1 MKQLPFQLTY
11 MPPTAAEAVSCPAET
26 ARLALIEEVEKG
38 NIAEAES
45 LFESTVLL
53 KPEAA
58 ETLVHAS
65 CFQIGAWIAVALQ
78 QYEKAG
84 ERIVGS
90 LQLLAV
96 CDNKKNTEV
105 TAMTAALLYDYAV
118 LCHNNR
124 RKTKAEKA
132 LGKASAIYNRLQK
145 SQSERFVEAAAY
157 TAAATTEIYRSKIKM
172 LNTLAHHQAATEYY
186 TDAVKSG
193 AAEAMNSLIN
203 SISKEAET
211 MFEMEHY
218 RTAVRLYT
226 KAVRYQQKLSP
237 KFGIKELR
245 LSLQLAE
252 ALLYLPMRKE
262 TGIRLLETLQAS
274 AQKLNAEKELE
285 KINAY
290 LDGQLKAESSITAF
304 FKNLIS

>member
-11 MPPTAAEAVSCPAET
+11 MPPTAAEAVSCTAET

-45 LFESTVLL
+45 LFESTVLP

>member
-11 MPPTAAEAVSCPAET
+11 MSPTAAEAVSCTAET
-26 ARLALIEEVEKG
+26 ARLALIKEVEKG

-90 LQLLAV
+90 LQLLAA

-274 AQKLNAEKELE
+274 AKKLKAEKELE

-290 LDGQLKAESSITAF
+290 LNGQLKAESSITAF

>member
-26 ARLALIEEVEKG
+26 ARLTLIEEVEKG
-38 NIAEAES
+38 NITEAES
-45 LFESTVLL
+45 LFESTVLP

-90 LQLLAV
+90 LQLLAA

-157 TAAATTEIYRSKIKM
+157 TAAATTKIYRSKIKM

-274 AQKLNAEKELE
+274 AKKLKAEKELE

-290 LDGQLKAESSITAF
+290 LNGQLKAESSITAF

>member
-1 MKQLPFQLTY
+1 
-11 MPPTAAEAVSCPAET
+11 
-26 ARLALIEEVEKG
+26 
-38 NIAEAES
+38 
-45 LFESTVLL
+45 
-53 KPEAA
+53 
-58 ETLVHAS
+58 
-65 CFQIGAWIAVALQ
+65 
-78 QYEKAG
+78 
-84 ERIVGS
+84 
-90 LQLLAV
+90 
-96 CDNKKNTEV
+96 
-105 TAMTAALLYDYAV
+105 
-118 LCHNNR
+118 
-124 RKTKAEKA
+124 
-132 LGKASAIYNRLQK
+132 
-145 SQSERFVEAAAY
+145 
-157 TAAATTEIYRSKIKM
+157 
-172 LNTLAHHQAATEYY
+172 
-186 TDAVKSG
+186 
-193 AAEAMNSLIN
+193 MNSLIN

-274 AQKLNAEKELE
+274 AKKLKAEKELE

-290 LDGQLKAESSITAF
+290 LNGQLKAESSITAF

>member
-38 NIAEAES
+38 NITEAES
-45 LFESTVLL
+45 LFESTVLP

-65 CFQIGAWIAVALQ
+65 YFQIGAWIAVALQ

-90 LQLLAV
+90 LQLLAA
-96 CDNKKNTEV
+96 CNNKKNTEV

-274 AQKLNAEKELE
+274 AQKMKAEKELE

-290 LDGQLKAESSITAF
+290 LNGQLKAESSITAF

>member
-11 MPPTAAEAVSCPAET
+11 MPPTAAEAVSCTAET

-45 LFESTVLL
+45 LFESTVLP

-90 LQLLAV
+90 LQLLAA

-211 MFEMEHY
+211 MFEMERY

-274 AQKLNAEKELE
+274 AKKT
-285 KINAY
+285 
-290 LDGQLKAESSITAF
+290 ESRKGTGENQRLPQRTTEGRIQHYSLF
-304 FKNLIS
+304 

>member
-11 MPPTAAEAVSCPAET
+11 MPPTAAEAVSCTAET

-45 LFESTVLL
+45 LFESTVLP

-252 ALLYLPMRKE
+252 ALLYLPIRKE
-262 TGIRLLETLQAS
+262 TGIRLPETLQAS

>member
-11 MPPTAAEAVSCPAET
+11 MPQTAAEAVSCPAET
-26 ARLALIEEVEKG
+26 ARLALIKEVEKG

-65 CFQIGAWIAVALQ
+65 YFQIGAWIAVALQ

-90 LQLLAV
+90 LQLLAAY
-96 CDNKKNTEV
+96 DNKKNTEV

-193 AAEAMNSLIN
+193 AAEAMNSLIS

-274 AQKLNAEKELE
+274 AKKLKAEKELE

-290 LDGQLKAESSITAF
+290 LNGQLKAESSITAF

>member
-11 MPPTAAEAVSCPAET
+11 MPSTATEAVSCPAET
-26 ARLALIEEVEKG
+26 ARLALIKEVEKG

-45 LFESTVLL
+45 LFESTVLP

-90 LQLLAV
+90 LQLLAA

-274 AQKLNAEKELE
+274 AKKLKAEKELE

-290 LDGQLKAESSITAF
+290 LNGQLKAESSITAF

>member
-38 NIAEAES
+38 NITEAES
-45 LFESTVLL
+45 LFESTVLP

-58 ETLVHAS
+58 ETLVQAS

-90 LQLLAV
+90 LQLLAA

-157 TAAATTEIYRSKIKM
+157 TAATTTKIYRSKIKM

-274 AQKLNAEKELE
+274 AKKLKAEKELE

-290 LDGQLKAESSITAF
+290 LNGQLKAESSITAF

>member
-1 MKQLPFQLTY
+1 MKQLPFQLIY
-11 MPPTAAEAVSCPAET
+11 MPPTAAETVSCPAET

-45 LFESTVLL
+45 LFESTVLP

-65 CFQIGAWIAVALQ
+65 YFQIGAWIAVALQ

-84 ERIVGS
+84 ERIIGS
-90 LQLLAV
+90 LQLLAA
-96 CDNKKNTEV
+96 CNNKKNTEV

-145 SQSERFVEAAAY
+145 DRSERFVEAAAY
-157 TAAATTEIYRSKIKM
+157 TAAATTEIYRSKIRM

-193 AAEAMNSLIN
+193 AAEAMNSLIS

-226 KAVRYQQKLSP
+226 KALRYQQKLSP
-237 KFGIKELR
+237 RFGIKELK

-262 TGIRLLETLQAS
+262 TGIKLLETLQAS
-274 AQKLNAEKELE
+274 AQKLKAEKELE

-290 LDGQLKAESSITAF
+290 LNGKLKAESSITAF

>member
-11 MPPTAAEAVSCPAET
+11 MPSTAAEAVSCTAET

-45 LFESTVLL
+45 LFESTVLP

-90 LQLLAV
+90 LQLLAA

-172 LNTLAHHQAATEYY
+172 INTLAHHQAATEYY

-274 AQKLNAEKELE
+274 AKKLKAEKELE

-290 LDGQLKAESSITAF
+290 LNGQLKAESSITAF

>member
-90 LQLLAV
+90 LQLLAA

-105 TAMTAALLYDYAV
+105 TAMTAALLYDYAI

-132 LGKASAIYNRLQK
+132 LGKASAIYYRLQK

-274 AQKLNAEKELE
+274 AQKLKAEKELE

-290 LDGQLKAESSITAF
+290 LNGQLKAESSITAF

>member
-11 MPPTAAEAVSCPAET
+11 MPPTAAEAVSCTAET

-45 LFESTVLL
+45 LFESTVLP

-90 LQLLAV
+90 LQLLAA

-274 AQKLNAEKELE
+274 AKKLKAEKELE

-290 LDGQLKAESSITAF
+290 LNGQLKAESSIQPF
-304 FKNLIS
+304 LRI

>member
-1 MKQLPFQLTY
+1 
-11 MPPTAAEAVSCPAET
+11 
-26 ARLALIEEVEKG
+26 
-38 NIAEAES
+38 
-45 LFESTVLL
+45 
-53 KPEAA
+53 
-58 ETLVHAS
+58 
-65 CFQIGAWIAVALQ
+65 
-78 QYEKAG
+78 
-84 ERIVGS
+84 
-90 LQLLAV
+90 
-96 CDNKKNTEV
+96 
-105 TAMTAALLYDYAV
+105 MTAALLYDYAV

-274 AQKLNAEKELE
+274 AKKLKAEKELE

-290 LDGQLKAESSITAF
+290 LNGQLKAESSITAF

>member
-11 MPPTAAEAVSCPAET
+11 MPPTAAEAVSCTAET

-45 LFESTVLL
+45 LFESTVLP

-90 LQLLAV
+90 LQLLAA

-172 LNTLAHHQAATEYY
+172 LNTLAHQAATEYY

-274 AQKLNAEKELE
+274 AKKLKAEKELE

-290 LDGQLKAESSITAF
+290 LNGQLKAESSITAF

>member
-11 MPPTAAEAVSCPAET
+11 MPPTAAEAVSCTAET

-45 LFESTVLL
+45 LFESTVLP

-90 LQLLAV
+90 LQLLAA

-172 LNTLAHHQAATEYY
+172 LNTLAHHQAATEY
-186 TDAVKSG
+186 
-193 AAEAMNSLIN
+193 
-203 SISKEAET
+203 
-211 MFEMEHY
+211 
-218 RTAVRLYT
+218 
-226 KAVRYQQKLSP
+226 
-237 KFGIKELR
+237 
-245 LSLQLAE
+245 
-252 ALLYLPMRKE
+252 
-262 TGIRLLETLQAS
+262 
-274 AQKLNAEKELE
+274 
-285 KINAY
+285 
-290 LDGQLKAESSITAF
+290 
-304 FKNLIS
+304 

>member
-11 MPPTAAEAVSCPAET
+11 MPPTAAEAVSCTAET

-45 LFESTVLL
+45 LFESTVLP

-78 QYEKAG
+78 QYKKAG

-90 LQLLAV
+90 LQLLAA

-203 SISKEAET
+203 TISKEAET

-274 AQKLNAEKELE
+274 AKKLKAEKELE

-290 LDGQLKAESSITAF
+290 LNGQLKAESSITAF

>member
-11 MPPTAAEAVSCPAET
+11 MPPTAAEAGSCTAET

-45 LFESTVLL
+45 LFGSTVLP
-53 KPEAA
+53 KPAA
-58 ETLVHAS
+58 AGTLVHAS

>member
-1 MKQLPFQLTY
+1 MKQLPFQLTN

-65 CFQIGAWIAVALQ
+65 YFQIGAWIAVALQ

-84 ERIVGS
+84 ERIVSS
-90 LQLLAV
+90 LQLLAA

-145 SQSERFVEAAAY
+145 SQSERFVEAATY

-274 AQKLNAEKELE
+274 AKKLKAEKELE

-290 LDGQLKAESSITAF
+290 LNGQLKAESSITAF

>member
-11 MPPTAAEAVSCPAET
+11 MPPTAAEAVSCTAET

-45 LFESTVLL
+45 LFESTVLP

-90 LQLLAV
+90 LQLLAA

-105 TAMTAALLYDYAV
+105 TTMTAALLYDYAV

-157 TAAATTEIYRSKIKM
+157 TAATTTEIYRSKIKM

-274 AQKLNAEKELE
+274 AKKLKAEKELE

-290 LDGQLKAESSITAF
+290 LNGQLKAESSITAF

>member
-11 MPPTAAEAVSCPAET
+11 MPPTAAEAVSCTAET

-45 LFESTVLL
+45 LFESTVLPN
-53 KPEAA
+53 PEAA

-78 QYEKAG
+78 QYKKAG

-90 LQLLAV
+90 LQLLAA

-193 AAEAMNSLIN
+193 AAEAMISLIN
-203 SISKEAET
+203 YLSKGADA

-262 TGIRLLETLQAS
+262 TGIRLMETLQAS
-274 AQKLNAEKELE
+274 AKKLKAEKELE

-290 LDGQLKAESSITAF
+290 LNGQLNAEYSITAF
-304 FKNLIS
+304 FKNIIS

>member
-45 LFESTVLL
+45 LFKSTVLL

-65 CFQIGAWIAVALQ
+65 YFQIGAWIAVALQ

-90 LQLLAV
+90 LQLLAA

-186 TDAVKSG
+186 TDAVK
-193 AAEAMNSLIN
+193 
-203 SISKEAET
+203 
-211 MFEMEHY
+211 
-218 RTAVRLYT
+218 
-226 KAVRYQQKLSP
+226 
-237 KFGIKELR
+237 
-245 LSLQLAE
+245 
-252 ALLYLPMRKE
+252 
-262 TGIRLLETLQAS
+262 
-274 AQKLNAEKELE
+274 
-285 KINAY
+285 
-290 LDGQLKAESSITAF
+290 
-304 FKNLIS
+304 

>member
-1 MKQLPFQLTY
+1 MQ
-11 MPPTAAEAVSCPAET
+11 PTAAEAVSCPAET

-38 NIAEAES
+38 NITEAES

-90 LQLLAV
+90 LQLLAA

-132 LGKASAIYNRLQK
+132 IGKASAIYNRLQK

-226 KAVRYQQKLSP
+226 KAVRYQQKRSP

-274 AQKLNAEKELE
+274 AQKLKAEKELE

-290 LDGQLKAESSITAF
+290 LNGQLKAESSITAF